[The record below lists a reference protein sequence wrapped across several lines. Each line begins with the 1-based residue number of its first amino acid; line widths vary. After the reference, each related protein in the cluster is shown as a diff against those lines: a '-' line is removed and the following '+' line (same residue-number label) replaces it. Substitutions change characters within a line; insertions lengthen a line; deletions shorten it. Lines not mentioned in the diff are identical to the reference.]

1 MNKTIT
7 SKEYQER
14 GRDQGRR
21 EKHQGAA
28 GKPLGGGRK
37 GSYHGNPCR
46 TDRICAGKAGD
57 GRLMEFSKK
66 WLLGSGIA
74 CVVLTIL
81 CAFGLPLVEITLAV
95 IAETTASSGFY
106 LWKAKNENR
115 SKYALKYIKSL
126 PETYTAEEKARFL
139 EIVLKD

>member
-1 MNKTIT
+1 
-7 SKEYQER
+7 
-14 GRDQGRR
+14 
-21 EKHQGAA
+21 
-28 GKPLGGGRK
+28 
-37 GSYHGNPCR
+37 
-46 TDRICAGKAGD
+46 
-57 GRLMEFSKK
+57 MEFSKK

-74 CVVLTIL
+74 SAILVVS

-95 IAETTASSGFY
+95 IAEARASSGFY

-115 SKYALKYIKSL
+115 SKYAIKYIKSL